1 MSSALASW
9 RGGAPRAA
17 KTANIGNIAA
27 PGGHHL
33 FIAFA
38 IESTLF
44 RGLIAGLAA
53 DEGEIM

>member
-1 MSSALASW
+1 MSSALASS
-9 RGGAPRAA
+9 RGGAQLAASSA
-17 KTANIGNIAA
+17 KTPSITA